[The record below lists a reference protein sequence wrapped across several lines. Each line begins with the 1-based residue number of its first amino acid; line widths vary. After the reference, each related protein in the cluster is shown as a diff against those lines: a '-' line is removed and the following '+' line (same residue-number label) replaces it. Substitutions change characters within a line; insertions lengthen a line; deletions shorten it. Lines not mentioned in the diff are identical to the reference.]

1 MVDPVT
7 AALTGIALVTK
18 VTDHIKQ
25 GINAYKSIAEVGQEI
40 DLLFR
45 GEQEL
50 QQARNKKARAS
61 QFSTNTVAKE
71 IIDHKLAQE
80 KLQEVATMIDMRF
93 GHGTWAGILAERNK
107 RIQEAREA
115 EKKAAME
122 RRRKQHEFEETVKT
136 ILIAVVVMACMA
148 AALLTAFTVSR

>member
-18 VTDHIKQ
+18 VTDHIKK

-50 QQARNKKARAS
+50 QQARNKKAKVN
-61 QFSTNTVAKE
+61 QFSTNTVAK
-71 IIDHKLAQE
+71 
-80 KLQEVATMIDMRF
+80 
-93 GHGTWAGILAERNK
+93 
-107 RIQEAREA
+107 
-115 EKKAAME
+115 
-122 RRRKQHEFEETVKT
+122 
-136 ILIAVVVMACMA
+136 
-148 AALLTAFTVSR
+148 

>member
-18 VTDHIKQ
+18 VTDHIKK

-40 DLLFR
+40 ALLFR

-50 QQARNKKARAS
+50 QQARNKKAKVN
-61 QFSTNTVAKE
+61 QFSTNRVAKE

-80 KLQEVATMIDMRF
+80 KLKEVATMIDMRF
-93 GHGTWAGILAERNK
+93 GHGTWAGILAERNR
-107 RIQEAREA
+107 RIQEAKEA
-115 EKKAAME
+115 SKKAAME

-136 ILIAVVVMACMA
+136 ILIAVVVIACMA
-148 AALLTAFTVSR
+148 AALVTAFVIAR